1 MSIMQHINKRQLW
14 FLIIVSGLFIGGRY
28 LQQPA
33 SEKSAA
39 SKSVDELD
47 AALLADL
54 QTRQFQIEEQAACV
68 MECNGIAASQLTALM
83 QPENIDYSQCDFGN
97 CHYTSYSIAGQLDN
111 GVPVRFV
118 VETGDGGDIIRAVE
132 IDATCNC

>member
-83 QPENIDYSQCDFGN
+83 QPK
-97 CHYTSYSIAGQLDN
+97 TSTTASAILATATTPATVLPASWIMVFQFASSSKPAMAGTSS
-111 GVPVRFV
+111 VPLK
-118 VETGDGGDIIRAVE
+118 
-132 IDATCNC
+132 